1 MVVPDIE
8 SATILWLIECGSTN
22 GFWAARF
29 FKTRSL
35 AAKAVDGGK
44 VKLNGEPVKPSKEL
58 KPGDELA
65 IHIAQLEW
73 AVNVMELS
81 ERRGPA
87 EAARLLYAESEAS
100 QARRQAAIE
109 ARRIRV
115 GPVREER
122 GRPTKR
128 DRRLIRRFTEGN

>member
-1 MVVPDIE
+1 MSERVRIDK
-8 SATILWLIECGSTN
+8 WL
-22 GFWAARF
+22 WAARF

-44 VKLNGEPVKPSKEL
+44 VKLNGERVKPSKEL
-58 KPGDELA
+58 KPGDA
-65 IHIAQLEW
+65 AHDPHRRAGVDRRRAR
-73 AVNVMELS
+73 AV
-81 ERRGPA
+81 R
-87 EAARLLYAESEAS
+87 AARVRPRWRDSSTPRREESL
-100 QARRQAAIE
+100 QRRQQAIE
-109 ARRIRV
+109 ARRLRV

>member
-1 MVVPDIE
+1 MADRVRIDKW
-8 SATILWLIECGSTN
+8 LWAS
-22 GFWAARF
+22 RF

-58 KPGDELA
+58 KPGDALT
-65 IHIAQLEW
+65 IRIAELEW
-73 AVNVMELS
+73 TVSVSELS

-87 EAARLLYAESEAS
+87 EMARQLYAETEAS
-100 QARRQAAIE
+100 LQQRQQAIE
-109 ARRIRV
+109 ARRLRV
-115 GPVREER
+115 GPVREEG

-128 DRRLIRRFTEGN
+128 DRRLIRRFTEGD

>member
-1 MVVPDIE
+1 MADRVRIDK
-8 SATILWLIECGSTN
+8 WL
-22 GFWAARF
+22 WAARF

-44 VKLNGEPVKPSKEL
+44 VKLNGESAKPAKDL
-58 KPGDELA
+58 KPGDELT
-65 IHIAQLEW
+65 IRIAELEW
-73 AVNVMELS
+73 TVNVRELS

-87 EAARLLYAESEAS
+87 AVARQLYAETEAS
-100 QARRQAAIE
+100 LQQRQQAIE
-109 ARRIRV
+109 ARRLRV

-128 DRRLIRRFTEGN
+128 DRRLIRRFTEGG

>member
-1 MVVPDIE
+1 MSDRVRIDK
-8 SATILWLIECGSTN
+8 WL
-22 GFWAARF
+22 WAARF

-58 KPGDELA
+58 KPGDTLT
-65 IHIAQLEW
+65 IHIAELEW
-73 AVNVMELS
+73 TVTVNELS

-87 EAARLLYAESEAS
+87 GMARQLYAETEAS
-100 QARRQAAIE
+100 VQKRQQASAARRL
-109 ARRIRV
+109 RV

-128 DRRLIRRFTEGN
+128 DRRLIRRFTEGA

>member
-1 MVVPDIE
+1 MADRVRIDKWLW
-8 SATILWLIECGSTN
+8 AT
-22 GFWAARF
+22 RF

-58 KPGDELA
+58 KPGDTLTIRIAELT
-65 IHIAQLEW
+65 W
-73 AVNVMELS
+73 TVNVRELS

-87 EAARLLYAESEAS
+87 DTARGLYTETESS
-100 QARRQAAIE
+100 LKQRQQVIE
-109 ARRIRV
+109 ARRLRV

-128 DRRLIRRFTEGN
+128 DRRLIRRFTEGG

>member
-1 MVVPDIE
+1 MADRVRIDKW
-8 SATILWLIECGSTN
+8 LWAS
-22 GFWAARF
+22 RF

-58 KPGDELA
+58 KPGDALT
-65 IHIAQLEW
+65 IRIAELEW
-73 AVNVMELS
+73 TVSVSELS

-87 EAARLLYAESEAS
+87 EMARQLYAETEAS
-100 QARRQAAIE
+100 LQQRQQAIE
-109 ARRIRV
+109 ARRLRV
-115 GPVREER
+115 GPVREEG

>member
-1 MVVPDIE
+1 MSERVRIDK
-8 SATILWLIECGSTN
+8 WL
-22 GFWAARF
+22 WAARF

-58 KPGDELA
+58 KPGDALT
-65 IHIAQLEW
+65 IRIAELEW
-73 AVNVMELS
+73 TVNVRELS

-87 EAARLLYAESEAS
+87 EMARQLYAETEAS
-100 QARRQAAIE
+100 LQRRRQAIE
-109 ARRIRV
+109 AHRLRL
-115 GPVREER
+115 GPVREEG

-128 DRRLIRRFTEGN
+128 DRRLIRRFTEEN

>member
-1 MVVPDIE
+1 MSDRVRIDK
-8 SATILWLIECGSTN
+8 WL
-22 GFWAARF
+22 WAARF

-44 VKLNGEPVKPSKEL
+44 VTLNGERAKPAKEL

-65 IHIAQLEW
+65 IRVAELEW
-73 AVNVMELS
+73 TVNVKELS

-87 EAARLLYAESEAS
+87 EVARQLYAETEAS
-100 QARRQAAIE
+100 QQQRQQAIE
-109 ARRIRV
+109 ARRMHI
-115 GPVREER
+115 GPVREEG

-128 DRRLIRRFTEGN
+128 DRRLIRRFTEGD

>member
-1 MVVPDIE
+1 MSERVRIDK
-8 SATILWLIECGSTN
+8 WL
-22 GFWAARF
+22 WAARF

-44 VKLNGEPVKPSKEL
+44 VKLNGEHAKPSKEL
-58 KPGDELA
+58 KPGDELS
-65 IHIAQLEW
+65 IRIGEVEW
-73 AVNVMELS
+73 IVPVAALS

-87 EAARLLYAESEAS
+87 EVARQLYTETEAS
-100 QARRQAAIE
+100 LQQRRQAIE

-128 DRRLIRRFTEGN
+128 DRRLIRRFTEEG